1 MSLESAWGNCGETAW
16 INNKKKKGKKQ
27 TNTKQH
33 KLKAQS
39 SKHTKERAYHLTKF
53 QQKMGELTK
62 IST

>member
-16 INNKKKKGKKQ
+16 INNKKKEKKH
-27 TNTKQH
+27 TKQH

-53 QQKMGELTK
+53 QQKMGKLTK